1 MTAIAGVGTELCS
14 AGRAFGDIDNDT
26 DLDLAV
32 SNGEVI
38 DNIDIVYPSRTY
50 EQRNLLLAN
59 DGAGRFTDV
68 GSLSEREFALKKVGH
83 WLAVEDLDNDGDLAN
98 RIVVIVEGE
107 GIARTASFNRGP
119 WRPW

>member
-26 DLDLAV
+26 GLDLAV
-32 SNGEVI
+32 ANGDVI
-38 DNIDIVYPSRTY
+38 DNIDIVYPSHTY

-68 GSLSEREFALKKVGH
+68 GPLSGPEFALEKVGH
-83 WLAVEDLDNDGDLAN
+83 GLTVGDLDNDGDLDN

-107 GIARTASFNRGP
+107 GIARTAPFNRGP
-119 WRPW
+119 